1 MTDDGLSRP
10 IEILLVEDNPADAR
24 WVREALSEG
33 QIRNITA
40 VVPDGEAA
48 LLYLR
53 REGRFQHASRPDLI
67 LLDLNLPKKSGVEV
81 LADLKTD
88 PSLREIPIIVLTT
101 SNMERQSLMG
111 SYDLPSGS
119 YLLKPLNWVG
129 FLEAIQCYS
138 ELGALFL
145 KKRSHAI

>member
-101 SNMERQSLMG
+101 SNMERQSLMR

-138 ELGALFL
+138 ELGTLFL